1 MLRGLALINIYADDL
16 DAAKRWYAELLG
28 IDAYFERPGYCEFRL
43 GDYGYE
49 LGIIDRRYAP
59 AAGGGGAGGKM
70 VCWGCGALAYVL
82 ARARSRW
89 AGGHSAPSAWGGG
102 RLGAGGA

>member
-43 GDYGYE
+43 GDYEYE

-59 AAGGGGAGGKM
+59 AAGGGGAGGTIAYLH
-70 VCWGCGALAYVL
+70 VGDLATALGAALSL
-82 ARARSRW
+82 GRGGRPPLP
-89 AGGHSAPSAWGGG
+89 AGG
-102 RLGAGGA
+102 GARCPPA